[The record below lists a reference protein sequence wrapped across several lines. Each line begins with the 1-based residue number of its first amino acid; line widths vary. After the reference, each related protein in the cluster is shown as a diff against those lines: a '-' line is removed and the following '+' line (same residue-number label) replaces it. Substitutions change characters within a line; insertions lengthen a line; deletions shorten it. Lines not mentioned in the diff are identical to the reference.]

1 MGHRHQLRTTCT
13 WAMVLRHR
21 WNGRRPT
28 PGHGLAAA
36 AAAAAAV
43 GVALGLVAAGATAG
57 VAPGLAGAGVPPTS
71 AVTIVAQPT
80 SGPVGTDIEMSGSVP
95 PQCQGSM
102 TISLSHTAGTPAVIL
117 ATSTAA
123 LGEWGSSLVVP
134 PVAAAT
140 VNGPG
145 TQIGPAAQIG
155 PGTWTLRAAPAATA
169 PGCAPATTTFTVTGF
184 EQVTSR
190 FVAMAATPDGRG
202 YWLAQGTG
210 GVYSYGD
217 APFEGS
223 LPGLGVTPSAP
234 VVGMAATPAGRG
246 YWLVGADGGVFAFG
260 DAGFYGSLRSLGVEH
275 AGPVV
280 GIAATPDGKGYW
292 LIAAGGGV
300 YAFGDARFYGAARTG
315 TGGGASALLAS
326 PGGTGY
332 VVTYDQPGIFT
343 ALGSASAPADT
354 GPPHITSVLV
364 GAAAVPG
371 GGGLWEVGTD
381 GSVLAYGGAP
391 FLGTPSTLGVVPS
404 GPITAIVATP
414 AGKGYWLLSSRG
426 GVYAFGDAG
435 FFGAAG

>member
-1 MGHRHQLRTTCT
+1 MEHCHRRHATCSR
-13 WAMVLRHR
+13 AMVLRRPARWRCQALGHR
-21 WNGRRPT
+21 GAV
-28 PGHGLAAA
+28 AALSLTA
-36 AAAAAAV
+36 PLGV
-43 GVALGLVAAGATAG
+43 GVPLGLVAAGAIAV
-57 VAPGLAGAGVPPTS
+57 VAPGLAGASASPTS
-71 AVTIVAQPT
+71 VVTIAAQPK
-80 SGPVGTDIEMSGSVP
+80 SGPVGTAIEMDGSVP

-102 TISLSHTAGTPAVIL
+102 TISLSQTAGTPSVIL

-123 LGEWGSSLVVP
+123 LGEWESSLVVP

-140 VNGPG
+140 AN
-145 TQIGPAAQIG
+145 GPAAQIA

-184 EQVTSR
+184 EPVTSK
-190 FVAMAATPDGRG
+190 FVAMAATPEGNG

-210 GVYSYGD
+210 GVYSYGA

-223 LPGLGVTPSAP
+223 LPGLGITPNGP
-234 VVGMAATPAGRG
+234 VVGMAATPNGRG

-260 DAGFYGSLRSLGVEH
+260 DAGFYGSLLSMGVKH

-280 GIAATPDGKGYW
+280 GIAATPGGKGYW

-300 YAFGDARFYGAARTG
+300 YAFGDARFFGAGRAG
-315 TGGGASALLAS
+315 TGGGATALLAS
-326 PGGTGY
+326 PVGTGY
-332 VVTYDQPGIFT
+332 VVAYNQPGIFT

-354 GPPHITSVLV
+354 GPSHITSVLV
-364 GAAAVPG
+364 GAAAVSG
-371 GGGLWEVGTD
+371 GDGLWEVGTD

-391 FLGTPSTLGVVPS
+391 FLGTPSTIGVVPS

-426 GVYAFGDAG
+426 GVYTFGDAG
-435 FFGAAG
+435 FFGAP